1 MIIKMLVLVSFQLT
15 LLNFYSPPDFEEP
28 NIRAFFVGF
37 WYVLICF
44 VETLAASFFLCIIG
58 KKKGGMA
65 DASEG

>member
-1 MIIKMLVLVSFQLT
+1 MNKVLNL
-15 LLNFYSPPDFEEP
+15 
-28 NIRAFFVGF
+28 RAFFVVF